1 MRLQQASRCALFAL
15 AEMACDRSRLFSA
28 AELARKY
35 GLSLNHLAKVL
46 PVLAQAGLAE
56 PVRGA
61 GGGYRFCGD
70 ANRITLLQV
79 ISLFE
84 PIANDGTA
92 QAPQARL
99 VERAMMGMEQQARLP
114 FSSTT
119 LMDFLRQSGR
129 L

>member
-28 AELARKY
+28 ADLARKY
-35 GLSLNHLAKVL
+35 GLSVNHLAKVL
-46 PVLAQAGLAE
+46 PVLAHAGLLE
-56 PVRGA
+56 SVRGI

-70 ANRITLLQV
+70 INRVTLLHV
-79 ISLFE
+79 IALFE
-84 PIANDGTA
+84 PIAHDGTA

-99 VERAMMGMEQQARLP
+99 VERAMMGMEQKARLP

-119 LMDFLRQSGR
+119 LAEFLRQSGR